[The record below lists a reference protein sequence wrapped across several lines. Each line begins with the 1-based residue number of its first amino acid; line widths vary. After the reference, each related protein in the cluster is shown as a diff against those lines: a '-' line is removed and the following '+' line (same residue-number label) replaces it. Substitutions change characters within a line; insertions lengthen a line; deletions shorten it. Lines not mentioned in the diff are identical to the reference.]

1 MCQLRKRLGLSI
13 AILPSTSRSLGGH
26 TAGTNET
33 FELKSLDGGEATKKR
48 PAAVW
53 RQTGDD
59 SKGIRDAY
67 RSKFIGYA
75 LPVGLQFLEWR
86 SLQRRNCTP

>member
-1 MCQLRKRLGLSI
+1 MADGGQ
-13 AILPSTSRSLGGH
+13 ASTRGRSFRHSRRCSGR
-26 TAGTNET
+26 
-33 FELKSLDGGEATKKR
+33 SLDGGEATKKR

-86 SLQRRNCTP
+86 ALNPQPERA